1 MRSLFYSWNIP
12 GVAEMRV
19 DILILAALLSRPM
32 HGYEIKKAYDQTLGG
47 LVMLHHNQL
56 YPALR
61 RFEAIGAVRCEAI
74 EQQGK
79 PDRHIYHLTD
89 HGLSELREMLR
100 DFSPATARND
110 MEFYVRFALF
120 GFLEPDDRV
129 KILQT
134 RIQALQSR
142 FQDEGRYQ
150 GYRGSPLV
158 DKVQPYVEK
167 LKAFHD
173 QQICAELEWLAQM
186 IRQVQ

>member
-1 MRSLFYSWNIP
+1 MR
-12 GVAEMRV
+12 A

-47 LVMLHHNQL
+47 LVTLHHNQL

-61 RFEAIGAVRCEAI
+61 RFEAMGAVRCEAI
-74 EQQGK
+74 EQQGR
-79 PDRHIYHLTD
+79 PDRYIYHLTD

-100 DFSPATARND
+100 DFSPESARHD

-120 GFLEPDDRV
+120 GFLESEDRV

-134 RIQALQSR
+134 RMQALRSR
-142 FQDEGRYQ
+142 SQDEGRYQ
-150 GYRGSPLV
+150 KYLDSPIVGKL
-158 DKVQPYVEK
+158 QPYVEK
-167 LKAFHD
+167 LKSFND

-186 IRQVQ
+186 TAQVQEKTAST

>member
-1 MRSLFYSWNIP
+1 ML
-12 GVAEMRV
+12 AEM
-19 DILILAALLSRPM
+19 LILAALLSRPM
-32 HGYEIKKAYDQTLGG
+32 HGYEIKKVYDQTLGG
-47 LVMLHHNQL
+47 LVTLHHNQL

-61 RFEAIGAVRCEAI
+61 RFEAMGAVRCEAI

-100 DFSPATARND
+100 DFPYAIARND

-120 GFLEPDDRV
+120 GFLEPEDRV

-134 RIQALQSR
+134 RIQVLQSR
-142 FQDEGRYQ
+142 FQDGRYQ
-150 GYRGSPLV
+150 KYDDSPIV

-167 LKAFHD
+167 LSAFNEK
-173 QQICAELEWLAQM
+173 QRGAELEWLAQM
-186 IRQVQ
+186 IEQVQ

>member
-1 MRSLFYSWNIP
+1 MY
-12 GVAEMRV
+12 V

-32 HGYEIKKAYDQTLGG
+32 HGYEIKKIYDRTLSG
-47 LVMLHHNQL
+47 LVTLHHNQL

-61 RFEAIGAVRCEAI
+61 RFEAAGAVRREAV

-100 DFSPATARND
+100 DFPHTIARND
-110 MEFYVRFALF
+110 MEFHVRFALF
-120 GFLEPDDRV
+120 GFLEPEDRV

-142 FQDEGRYQ
+142 FQDAGRYHS
-150 GYRGSPLV
+150 YLDSPIV
-158 DKVQPYVEK
+158 GKVQPYVEK
-167 LKAFHD
+167 LNTFNE
-173 QQICAELEWLAQM
+173 QQIHAELKWLAQM
-186 IRQVQ
+186 IEQVQ

>member
-1 MRSLFYSWNIP
+1 ML
-12 GVAEMRV
+12 ADM
-19 DILILAALLSRPM
+19 LILAALLSHPM

-47 LVMLHHNQL
+47 LVTLHHNQL

-61 RFEAIGAVRCEAI
+61 RFEVMGAVRREAI

-100 DFSPATARND
+100 DFPHAIARND
-110 MEFYVRFALF
+110 IEFYVRFALF
-120 GFLEPDDRV
+120 GFLEPEDRV

-150 GYRGSPLV
+150 KYLDTPIV
-158 DKVQPYVEK
+158 DKLQPYVEK
-167 LKAFHD
+167 LNTFND
-173 QQICAELEWLAQM
+173 QRIRAELEWLARM
-186 IRQVQ
+186 IEQVQ